1 MNKQETINVVD
12 FNNMFFSNQTEDNSR
27 DEFNV
32 DTFFADEDL
41 ERVFEFYDRRRP
53 REQKTLTKKDM
64 IPSRSY
70 HEGRIYGSGHYGN
83 EEKEERYQAWVKN
96 FDLVQSSIYEYNE
109 SLNHPEVST
118 DEKPAWDLPKE
129 DDNYTFKDINDE
141 IDEIESRLDFPTNM
155 YSYMYDTI
163 RFPDIESDD
172 DDEEIVEPRVVMRI
186 VPRPTPLEEGEIVE
200 DDVYPNDLLEPEPFI
215 RAPVISAESAEI
227 MADEFAEC
235 YDEEEPYDEED
246 YYDEEEHY
254 DKEDPY
260 DAILERT
267 QDPHVALSE
276 WEESD
281 WVRDHPD
288 PMISRIYVQATDRR
302 YR

>member
-1 MNKQETINVVD
+1 MNKH
-12 FNNMFFSNQTEDNSR
+12 QTEDNSR

-32 DTFFADEDL
+32 ETFFADEDL
-41 ERVFEFYDRRRP
+41 ESVFEFYDRRRP

-96 FDLVQSSIYEYNE
+96 FDLVQSSIYEYKNQ
-109 SLNHPEVST
+109 PEASI
-118 DEKPAWDLPKE
+118 DEKPAWDLPRLI
-129 DDNYTFKDINDE
+129 DFKDIDDE
-141 IDEIESRLDFPTNM
+141 IDAIEARLDFPTSM

-163 RFPDIESDD
+163 RFPDLESDD
-172 DDEEIVEPRVVMRI
+172 DDEEIVESDDDNEEIIEPRVVMRI
-186 VPRPTPLEEGEIVE
+186 VPRPTPLEEGEIVDE
-200 DDVYPNDLLEPEPFI
+200 EPFI
-215 RAPVISAESAEI
+215 RAPVISAESAQI
-227 MADEFAEC
+227 MADEFAES
-235 YDEEEPYDEED
+235 YDEEDHYDEED
-246 YYDEEEHY
+246 YYNEQ
-254 DKEDPY
+254 DPY

-276 WEESD
+276 WSESD

-288 PMISRIYVQATDRR
+288 PMISRIYVEATDRR

>member
-1 MNKQETINVVD
+1 MNKQENINVVD
-12 FNNMFFSNQTEDNSR
+12 FNNMFFCNKTEDNSR

-32 DTFFADEDL
+32 ETFFADEDL
-41 ERVFEFYDRRRP
+41 ESVFEFYDRRRP

-96 FDLVQSSIYEYNE
+96 FDLVQSSIYEYKNQPE
-109 SLNHPEVST
+109 VSTPEVST

-129 DDNYTFKDINDE
+129 NDMYDFKDIDDE
-141 IDEIESRLDFPTNM
+141 IDAIEARLDFPTSM
-155 YSYMYDTI
+155 YEYMYDTI
-163 RFPDIESDD
+163 RFPDLESDYD
-172 DDEEIVEPRVVMRI
+172 DEEIVESDYDDEEIVEPRVVMRI
-186 VPRPTPLEEGEIVE
+186 VARPTPLEEGEIVDE
-200 DDVYPNDLLEPEPFI
+200 EPFI

-227 MADEFAEC
+227 MADEFAEN
-235 YDEEEPYDEED
+235 YDEEEPYE
-246 YYDEEEHY
+246 
-254 DKEDPY
+254 EDPY
-260 DAILERT
+260 DAILERL
-267 QDPHVALSE
+267 QDPHDALRE

-302 YR
+302 MR

>member
-1 MNKQETINVVD
+1 M
-12 FNNMFFSNQTEDNSR
+12 R
-27 DEFNV
+27 
-32 DTFFADEDL
+32 
-41 ERVFEFYDRRRP
+41 
-53 REQKTLTKKDM
+53 
-64 IPSRSY
+64 PSRSY
-70 HEGRIYGSGHYGN
+70 HEGRIYGSGQYGN

-96 FDLVQSSIYEYNE
+96 FDLVQSSIYEYKNQ
-109 SLNHPEVST
+109 PEVSI
-118 DEKPAWDLPKE
+118 DEKPAWDLPRLI
-129 DDNYTFKDINDE
+129 DFKDINDE
-141 IDEIESRLDFPTNM
+141 IDAIEARLDFPTSM

-163 RFPDIESDD
+163 RFPDVESDDD

-186 VPRPTPLEEGEIVE
+186 VPRPTPLEEGEIVDE
-200 DDVYPNDLLEPEPFI
+200 EPFI

-246 YYDEEEHY
+246 YYNEQ
-254 DKEDPY
+254 DPY
-260 DAILERT
+260 DAILERL
-267 QDPHVALSE
+267 QDPHDALRE

-302 YR
+302 Y

>member
-1 MNKQETINVVD
+1 
-12 FNNMFFSNQTEDNSR
+12 
-27 DEFNV
+27 
-32 DTFFADEDL
+32 
-41 ERVFEFYDRRRP
+41 
-53 REQKTLTKKDM
+53 M

-96 FDLVQSSIYEYNE
+96 FDLVQSSIYEYKNQPE
-109 SLNHPEVST
+109 VSTPEVST
-118 DEKPAWDLPKE
+118 DEKPAWDLPRE
-129 DDNYTFKDINDE
+129 NDMYDFKDIDDE
-141 IDEIESRLDFPTNM
+141 IDAIEARLDFPTSM

-163 RFPDIESDD
+163 RFPDLESDY

-186 VPRPTPLEEGEIVE
+186 VPRPTPLEEGEIVDE
-200 DDVYPNDLLEPEPFI
+200 EPFI

-246 YYDEEEHY
+246 YYNEQ
-254 DKEDPY
+254 DPY

-302 YR
+302 Y

>member
-1 MNKQETINVVD
+1 MDKQENINVVD
-12 FNNMFFSNQTEDNSR
+12 FNNMFFCNKTEDNSR

-32 DTFFADEDL
+32 ETFFADEDL
-41 ERVFEFYDRRRP
+41 ESVFEFYDRRRP

-96 FDLVQSSIYEYNE
+96 FDLVQSSIYEYKNQPE
-109 SLNHPEVST
+109 VSTPEVST

-129 DDNYTFKDINDE
+129 NDMYDFKDIDDE
-141 IDEIESRLDFPTNM
+141 IDAIEARLDFPTSM
-155 YSYMYDTI
+155 YEYMYDTI
-163 RFPDIESDD
+163 RFPDLESDY

-186 VPRPTPLEEGEIVE
+186 VARPTPLEEGEIVDE
-200 DDVYPNDLLEPEPFI
+200 EPFI

-227 MADEFAEC
+227 MADEFAEN
-235 YDEEEPYDEED
+235 YDEEEPYE
-246 YYDEEEHY
+246 
-254 DKEDPY
+254 EDPY
-260 DAILERT
+260 DAILERL
-267 QDPHVALSE
+267 QDPHDALRE

-302 YR
+302 Y

>member
-32 DTFFADEDL
+32 ETFFADEDL
-41 ERVFEFYDRRRP
+41 ERVFEFYDRKP

-64 IPSRSY
+64 RPSRSY

-96 FDLVQSSIYEYNE
+96 FDLVQSSIYEYKNQ
-109 SLNHPEVST
+109 PEVSI
-118 DEKPAWDLPKE
+118 DEKPAWDLPRPF
-129 DDNYTFKDINDE
+129 DFKDIDDALE
-141 IDEIESRLDFPTNM
+141 ARLDFPTSM

-163 RFPDIESDD
+163 RFPDLELDYDEEEIVESDD

-186 VPRPTPLEEGEIVE
+186 VARPTPLEEGEIVE

-215 RAPVISAESAEI
+215 RAPVISYEAAEI
-227 MADEFAEC
+227 MANEFSDT
-235 YDEEEPYDEED
+235 YLGTNRMEELEEKFTLWDIQDQERED
-246 YYDEEEHY
+246 YEEMLINMAEEAEREYD
-254 DKEDPY
+254 
-260 DAILERT
+260 
-267 QDPHVALSE
+267 
-276 WEESD
+276 W
-281 WVRDHPD
+281 
-288 PMISRIYVQATDRR
+288 
-302 YR
+302 